1 MTTLAIVES
10 NRTKAEL
17 LCHYLTT
24 RCGYEVVAMEYCAAS
39 AFRAVERCKPEVI
52 LASLT
57 MPDLSATEMIA
68 QLRSAASAAR
78 IIGLVSRCSEYL
90 VHSLTRTGYQALFC
104 DTDEGLA
111 GLLQTIDHVLRGR
124 RVVSAS
130 IVNCQLGLRSA
141 PAAFPKLLSNRELEA
156 LICIAHSM
164 TDEEIGRQMAIS
176 AGTAQSH
183 RKRIMGKLGIHS
195 TPKLISYCA
204 EKGFQSAALP
214 LQTLRNEKK
223 PKADAVWLGRQMQT
237 A

>member
-1 MTTLAIVES
+1 MATRRDLGRRYGEVTSERLAISIELSGYWQHLAMTTLAIVES

-164 TDEEIGRQMAIS
+164 TDEEHGRS
-176 AGTAQSH
+176 RGF
-183 RKRIMGKLGIHS
+183 RI
-195 TPKLISYCA
+195 
-204 EKGFQSAALP
+204 ALKFS
-214 LQTLRNEKK
+214 R
-223 PKADAVWLGRQMQT
+223 
-237 A
+237 